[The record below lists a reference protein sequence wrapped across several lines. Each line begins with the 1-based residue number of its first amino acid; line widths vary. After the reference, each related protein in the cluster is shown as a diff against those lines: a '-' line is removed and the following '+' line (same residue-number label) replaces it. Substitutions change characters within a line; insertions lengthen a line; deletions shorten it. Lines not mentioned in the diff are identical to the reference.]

1 MNWIEKAFGISPD
14 GGNGLT
20 EMLLFVGA
28 MLVSATV
35 YQAARRIIAARR
47 MK

>member
-14 GGNGLT
+14 GGSGLT
-20 EMLLFVGA
+20 EMLLLVGG

-35 YQAARRIIAARR
+35 YLAARRIIAARR
-47 MK
+47 MR